1 MLTVLK
7 KTMDK
12 VLKEIKRMLYE
23 QIKSTNKKIE
33 ITKKKKMNQIGIWEL
48 TIKISEMKN
57 SLDGFRST
65 SERVEKQPVNLKI
78 GQLKLFRLKNREK
91 KE

>member
-7 KTMDK
+7 ETMDK

-33 ITKKKKMNQIGIWEL
+33 ITKKKK
-48 TIKISEMKN
+48 
-57 SLDGFRST
+57 
-65 SERVEKQPVNLKI
+65 
-78 GQLKLFRLKNREK
+78 
-91 KE
+91 

>member
-7 KTMDK
+7 ETMDK

-33 ITKKKKMNQIGIWEL
+33 ITKKKMNQIGIWEL

-65 SERVEKQPVNLKI
+65 SEHVGKQPVNLKI

>member
-1 MLTVLK
+1 
-7 KTMDK
+7 
-12 VLKEIKRMLYE
+12 
-23 QIKSTNKKIE
+23 
-33 ITKKKKMNQIGIWEL
+33 MNQIGIWEL

-65 SERVEKQPVNLKI
+65 SEHVGKQPVNLKI